1 MTHFKFGRV
10 GAWATAA
17 AVMFGASS
25 ATSATLGL
33 PVLPAPEISGS
44 GNAVNDLGVIGFG
57 FDFLAEDAVSTA
69 PATASGLDVRI
80 IGLLGLSPA
89 ALNVGPDQ
97 GGQLFLGGSQSDLG
111 FEFSSTDQ
119 DTIEILFSGLTGSA
133 ASSFGS
139 SVLAVITG
147 EFGNDETV
155 LFDTGFGSTQASIV
169 INPVDTAVI
178 PLPATLPL
186 LASALLSAFAIS
198 RRRGCA

>member
-17 AVMFGASS
+17 VVMLGASS

-44 GNAVNDLGVIGFG
+44 GNAVNDAVILV

-69 PATASGLDVRI
+69 PAAASGLDVRI
-80 IGLLGLSPA
+80 TGLFGLSTA
-89 ALNVGPDQ
+89 ALNVGPDPAA
-97 GGQLFLGGSQSDLG
+97 LFLGGVQADLG
-111 FEFSSTDQ
+111 YEFSASGPDS
-119 DTIEILFSGLTGSA
+119 IEILFSGLSGSA
-133 ASSFGS
+133 AASFGD

-186 LASALLSAFAIS
+186 MASALLSAFAIS